1 MEETDLSSLSEQEI
15 MDMYSD
21 VIESGEPI
29 LIAKCKNNLTS
40 ADCAKNNAFLT
51 ETAQGYCICTK

>member
-1 MEETDLSSLSEQEI
+1 MEETDLSQLSETEI
-15 MDMYSD
+15 MSIYSS

-29 LIAKCKNNLTS
+29 LIAKCKNNLTP
-40 ADCAKNNAFLT
+40 ADCAKNNAFLA